1 MGYFSSSTLFA
12 NPEIALYNS
21 PGLAWSQL
29 ALAFYCYQ
37 RYFWPNGSLQI
48 SCNQI
53 IEIFRSVHNFCIGEI
68 LKVSRTELEG
78 VLLIEPTVHGD
89 CRGRFFESFK
99 KEKFREFG
107 IQEDFV
113 QENQSLSQKNVL
125 RGLHY
130 RIEPE
135 QAKLVRVIQGE
146 VFDVVVDIRKNSST
160 FGKWQGFNLSD
171 SNYLQLYVP
180 IGFAHG
186 FCVLSDKAEF
196 LYKVSE
202 YYSPEK
208 EKGIIWNDPDIG
220 IDWPVSDPILS
231 EKDKINPRLRSL

>member
-1 MGYFSSSTLFA
+1 M
-12 NPEIALYNS
+12 
-21 PGLAWSQL
+21 
-29 ALAFYCYQ
+29 
-37 RYFWPNGSLQI
+37 
-48 SCNQI
+48 
-53 IEIFRSVHNFCIGEI
+53 
-68 LKVSRTELEG
+68 KVSRTELEG
-78 VLLIEPTVHGD
+78 VLLIEPTIHSD
-89 CRGRFFESFK
+89 CRGQFFESFK

-135 QAKLVRVIQGE
+135 QGKLVRVIQGE

-171 SNYLQLYVP
+171 SNHLQLYVP
-180 IGFAHG
+180 VGFAHG
-186 FCVLSDKAEF
+186 FCVLSDTAEF

-202 YYSPEK
+202 YYSADK

-231 EKDKINPRLRSL
+231 EKDKLNPRLGNL